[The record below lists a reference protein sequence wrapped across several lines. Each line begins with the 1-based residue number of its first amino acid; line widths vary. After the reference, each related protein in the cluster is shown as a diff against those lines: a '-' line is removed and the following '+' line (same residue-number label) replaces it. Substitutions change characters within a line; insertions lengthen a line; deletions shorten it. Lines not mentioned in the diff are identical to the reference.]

1 MVTRW
6 VYRLSDG
13 LFLHGG
19 YYEPSYDPATQG
31 VASLDGHP
39 NARTQRWDG
48 AAIRAATAPEIAAFD
63 ADAADGAVDAIS
75 RFDKVLVRWI
85 AQRAGITLATA
96 IAELKVI
103 NRSLP

>member
-13 LFLHGG
+13 LFLYGG
-19 YYEPSYDPATQG
+19 HYEPQYDPATQG
-31 VASLDGHP
+31 VASLADHP

-48 AAIRAATAPEIAAFD
+48 SAIRAATAPEIAAYD
-63 ADAADGAVDAIS
+63 DAAADAFVDAIS
-75 RFDKVLVRWI
+75 RADRVIVRWI

-96 IAELKVI
+96 IAELKAI
-103 NRSLP
+103 NRSMP